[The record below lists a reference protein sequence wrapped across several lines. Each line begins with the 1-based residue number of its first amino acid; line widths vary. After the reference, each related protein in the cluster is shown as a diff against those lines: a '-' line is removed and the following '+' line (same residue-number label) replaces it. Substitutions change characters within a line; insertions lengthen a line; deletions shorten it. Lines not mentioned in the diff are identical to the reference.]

1 MSRSR
6 MEKAISARLRELAGA
21 VAQTAMGTWRFTIAN
36 GRRLPAEARL
46 GGGWLCLAT
55 IPGPAAE
62 FASHWE
68 MLAANAA
75 LPGLAK
81 LALDPMT
88 GQPQLRAEAP
98 VETDTDCLEQL
109 AAACAGFER
118 GVILLSPAGAGNQRE
133 TAAAF
138 MAEVSE
144 RVGDIPRPVSTAAT
158 SMGRNRAESRSA
170 TATEDAL
177 PATAM
182 VGAELAELCAE
193 AGWQPLRH
201 DDDGCIVQLESTR
214 TPLSARLSAR
224 AGGLRA
230 RAELLGCGPLKPP
243 SRAALARLLLAAGG
257 SVRMVR
263 ASVDANG
270 DGPSAGIE
278 VICGPRPSP
287 AFVGHAL
294 ASLSL
299 VARLAAAESQA
310 LADPSMARRYLRMQE
325 RATTMT
331 PSTSISRSNE
341 SGERP

>member
-1 MSRSR
+1 
-6 MEKAISARLRELAGA
+6 
-21 VAQTAMGTWRFTIAN
+21 MGTWRFTIAN
-36 GRRLPAEARL
+36 GRRRPAEARL

-62 FASHWE
+62 SASHWE
-68 MLAANAA
+68 MLAANAS

-118 GVILLSPAGAGNQRE
+118 GVTLLCAAGAGNQRE
-133 TAAAF
+133 TAVAST
-138 MAEVSE
+138 AE
-144 RVGDIPRPVSTAAT
+144 VSTAAT
-158 SMGRNRAESRSA
+158 PMGRNRAESRSA

-182 VGAELAELCAE
+182 VGAELVELCVE

-201 DDDGCIVQLESTR
+201 DDDGCIVQLESTG

-299 VARLAAAESQA
+299 VARLAAAESRA

-325 RATTMT
+325 RAAGMGDGARAPATRPDKAEHERRRTSAGGTPAMT
-331 PSTSISRSNE
+331 PSTPISRSNE
-341 SGERP
+341 CGERP

>member
-1 MSRSR
+1 
-6 MEKAISARLRELAGA
+6 
-21 VAQTAMGTWRFTIAN
+21 
-36 GRRLPAEARL
+36 
-46 GGGWLCLAT
+46 
-55 IPGPAAE
+55 
-62 FASHWE
+62 
-68 MLAANAA
+68 MLAANAS

-118 GVILLSPAGAGNQRE
+118 GVTLLSPAGAGNQRQ
-133 TAAAF
+133 
-138 MAEVSE
+138 
-144 RVGDIPRPVSTAAT
+144 
-158 SMGRNRAESRSA
+158 

-177 PATAM
+177 PATSM

-201 DDDGCIVQLESTR
+201 DDDGCIVQLESTG

-230 RAELLGCGPLKPP
+230 RAELLGCGSLKPP

-299 VARLAAAESQA
+299 VARLAAAESHA